1 MLTQSSAAVMVALMS
16 FTEEDEQ
23 GLFTRKRGKK
33 NHLLQF
39 NFQNITMNSKVRN
52 VFLTLTWTDL

>member
-23 GLFTRKRGKK
+23 GLFTRKREKK
-33 NHLLQF
+33 
-39 NFQNITMNSKVRN
+39 ITCFSSTFK
-52 VFLTLTWTDL
+52 T